1 MPLFNGISKSTIGH
15 LFLKYFNKPAD
26 QAPIPS
32 YLCPCLTCLTSGFA
46 VWEKNAFPRS
56 ISGRA
61 WGGGTLKFRN
71 HLALPRCFKW
81 RSGGDMSCPVSSREP
96 LGSRDQSSS
105 LLASV
110 LMFTL
115 RASSYFLL
123 LTKPAPLKPPS
134 CGHVPRVSN
143 AYDNTV

>member
-1 MPLFNGISKSTIGH
+1 MH
-15 LFLKYFNKPAD
+15 FLEA
-26 QAPIPS
+26 
-32 YLCPCLTCLTSGFA
+32 
-46 VWEKNAFPRS
+46 
-56 ISGRA
+56 ISGRV

-71 HLALPRCFKW
+71 HLALPQCFKW

-96 LGSRDQSSS
+96 LGSRDYSSS

-110 LMFTL
+110 PMFTL

-123 LTKPAPLKPPS
+123 PTKPAPLKPPS

-143 AYDNTV
+143 AYDNTVKDLGVLGFLYVQKQKRSKHLQFDDVPKCKCKWLS